1 MGEIKSTLDIIM
13 EKTKG
18 LTMTEE
24 EKQSF
29 QKREVEGKVSG
40 FLLKFLDNL
49 MGLDRLKIE
58 MAGLGE
64 DKQTMAQQI
73 LKEECLSRIDPEGDN
88 APLIQAL
95 KYVAGIDTGPLQNA
109 LSMFHEDLERQRAKR
124 EEAARETLR
133 QGGISGS
140 AVVPNLNADPEWGNY
155 VLKVKEQLGEKL
167 GAGDL

>member
-18 LTMTEE
+18 LTMTEA

-29 QKREVEGKVSG
+29 QKREIEGKVSG

-49 MGLDRLKIE
+49 MDLDRLKTE

-64 DKQTMAQQI
+64 DKQAMAQQI
-73 LKEECLSRIDPEGDN
+73 LKAECLSRIDPLVDN

-95 KYVAGIDTGPLQNA
+95 KYVAGIDTGPLENA
-109 LSMFHEDLERQRAKR
+109 LSMYHKDLAEQQAKHEV
-124 EEAARETLR
+124 AALETLR
-133 QGGISGS
+133 QEGISGS
-140 AVVPNLNADPEWGNY
+140 AVVPNLNADPAWENY
-155 VLKVKEQLGEKL
+155 VLKMKQHLREKL
-167 GAGDL
+167 EALL